1 MKHHGSLTGTL
12 AACGLGLVLAG
23 CSGWSYEPLTPGN
36 PISEGMN
43 LSAVRA
49 AAPQSP
55 ATFNQALASDYADY
69 AGTLHQQG
77 DWVDVDHFSRKGL
90 AAADGQAV
98 PPENQARWLVP
109 LEVPEKFRSQL
120 SDGRGRLVS
129 ALDGGARDR
138 APAVAARA
146 QVSYDCWVNSMED
159 DWRTG
164 MNSPC
169 RQQFE
174 TALNQLENRTAQ
186 PVTQP
191 PAATAAVPAAPAREY
206 RVYFDFNRAQ
216 IDPSAQ
222 RILQQV
228 ADQVKQDPKTRIVLV
243 GKADRAGTDAYN
255 MTLSQRRAGPVRQIL
270 VEGGVPASNIDT
282 KWVGER
288 EPPVPT
294 PHGVREPRNRVVEI
308 AEQR

>member
-1 MKHHGSLTGTL
+1 MKNHSFTGAL
-12 AACGLGLVLAG
+12 AACGLGLLLAG
-23 CSGWSYEPLTPGN
+23 CSGWTYDPPTPGN

-43 LSAVRA
+43 LSSARA

-55 ATFNQALASDYADY
+55 ATFNQALAGDYADY
-69 AGTLHQQG
+69 AGTLHQRG
-77 DWVDVDHFSRKGL
+77 DWVDVDYFSRKGL
-90 AAADGQAV
+90 AAANGKAV
-98 PPENQARWLVP
+98 PPENQKRWLVP

-120 SDGRGRLVS
+120 DDGRGRLVT

-159 DWRTG
+159 DWQTG

-174 TALNQLENRTAQ
+174 AALNQLENRTAQ

-191 PAATAAVPAAPAREY
+191 SAVAALSPAPAREY
-206 RVYFDFNRAQ
+206 RVYFDFDKAQ
-216 IDPSAQ
+216 VAPGAQ
-222 RILQQV
+222 PILQQV
-228 ADQVKQDPKTRIVLV
+228 ASQAQRDANMKIVVV
-243 GKADRAGTDAYN
+243 GKADRSGTDGYT
-255 MTLSQRRAGPVRQIL
+255 MSLSQRRADAVRQML
-270 VEGGVPASNIDT
+270 VQSGVPASNLER

-294 PHGVREPRNRVVEI
+294 PPGVREPRNRVVEI
-308 AEQR
+308 AEQP